1 MQQIIINQVNEGN
14 QASRTEASALQ
25 SVSGGRFFNSF
36 VESQRIGYTKPDGT
50 SRKKGI
56 TAEGAAN
63 LRAETIQILNHC
75 NPHDAVSNPETTH
88 LVIGYVQSGKTMSF
102 TGLTALALDN
112 GYRVVVYLAGTKLNL
127 LEQTANRLEKD
138 LVKANSGN
146 RDFFRIHKDPSVSDA
161 NNIISHLKL
170 STKPIILIP
179 VLKHYEHI
187 NRLTDIFKTTA
198 FTNLMENETVLIID
212 DEADQASL
220 NSFGRKNS
228 KNDDQDEDKVSSTYA
243 AILKLR
249 STLPGNT
256 YIQYTATPQA
266 NILISMQD
274 LLSPKS
280 HTILTPGEGYIGGK
294 LFFGKGPHNDLFNGG
309 LILDI
314 PADQVFHKKKLPL
327 KQMPKSLSDA
337 LIFHIIAV
345 AIVVKYLKVEDVNFL
360 SMMVHVDNEKK
371 WNKTFKDWIE
381 KAIKNWS
388 LAFDKP
394 DGHEDKEDLLR
405 RFREIYPL
413 AVRFYSDEDGISF
426 DAIKPFF
433 ADIINDTKV
442 YLVNTDKEAET
453 NIEWDKYTLHVLVG
467 AEMLNRGFTVENL
480 ATTYMPRYSLS
491 ATNADT
497 IQQRCR
503 FFGYKQDYIKS
514 CRVFLPQQSIV
525 HYIDYV
531 EHEEELR
538 QTLGSCDTLEAAERK
553 LLLSDKLRPTRLNV
567 LPINVVKQKF
577 NGISSMRAYDS
588 KTTIDNNDRVVAEFL
603 HSHSANLGEIVMGGD
618 DLSNKHRGF
627 RLPIDDAIRFLSD
640 FQFRNPS
647 DAMRKAATIRYI
659 RYLSNIEDKPLQ
671 FVYFMQMAY
680 QMEDSPDG
688 LRKRPLDMERNQL
701 STSLFQGRSNGYD
714 GDGAMVGQ
722 DSITIQLHHIQFKNE
737 RLPLGFP
744 RKAYTLAI
752 NYPPQLQV
760 VYYAHADKDLD
771 GELDSN
777 T

>member
-1 MQQIIINQVNEGN
+1 
-14 QASRTEASALQ
+14 
-25 SVSGGRFFNSF
+25 
-36 VESQRIGYTKPDGT
+36 
-50 SRKKGI
+50 
-56 TAEGAAN
+56 
-63 LRAETIQILNHC
+63 
-75 NPHDAVSNPETTH
+75 
-88 LVIGYVQSGKTMSF
+88 
-102 TGLTALALDN
+102 
-112 GYRVVVYLAGTKLNL
+112 
-127 LEQTANRLEKD
+127 
-138 LVKANSGN
+138 
-146 RDFFRIHKDPSVSDA
+146 
-161 NNIISHLKL
+161 
-170 STKPIILIP
+170 
-179 VLKHYEHI
+179 
-187 NRLTDIFKTTA
+187 
-198 FTNLMENETVLIID
+198 
-212 DEADQASL
+212 
-220 NSFGRKNS
+220 
-228 KNDDQDEDKVSSTYA
+228 
-243 AILKLR
+243 
-249 STLPGNT
+249 
-256 YIQYTATPQA
+256 
-266 NILISMQD
+266 
-274 LLSPKS
+274 
-280 HTILTPGEGYIGGK
+280 
-294 LFFGKGPHNDLFNGG
+294 
-309 LILDI
+309 
-314 PADQVFHKKKLPL
+314 
-327 KQMPKSLSDA
+327 MPKSLSDA
-337 LIFHIIAV
+337 LIFHVIAV

-371 WNKTFKDWIE
+371 WNKTFKEWIE

-394 DGHEDKEDLLR
+394 DGQEDKEDLLR
-405 RFREIYPL
+405 RFEEIYPL
-413 AVRFYSDEDGISF
+413 AARFYSEEEGITF

-453 NIEWDKYTLHVLVG
+453 NIEWDKYTMHILVG

-514 CRVFLPQQSIV
+514 CRVFLPQQSII

-577 NGISSMRAYDS
+577 NGIASMKAYDS
-588 KTTIDNNDRVVAEFL
+588 KTTIENNDRVVAEFL
-603 HSHSANLGEIVMGGD
+603 QDHSEKLNEFTMGGD

-627 RLPIDDAIRFLSD
+627 RLAIDDAIEFLSD

-647 DAMRKAATIRYI
+647 DAMRKAATIRYL
-659 RYLSNIEDKPLQ
+659 RYLSNIEENPLQ
-671 FVYFMQMAY
+671 FVYFVQIAY
-680 QMEDSPDG
+680 LMEDSPEG
-688 LRKRPLDMERNQL
+688 LRKRPLDMEKKQL
-701 STSLFQGRSNGYD
+701 STSLFQGSSGGYD
-714 GDGAMVGQ
+714 GDSKMVGD

-760 VYYAHADKDLD
+760 VYYSHADKDFD

-777 T
+777 I